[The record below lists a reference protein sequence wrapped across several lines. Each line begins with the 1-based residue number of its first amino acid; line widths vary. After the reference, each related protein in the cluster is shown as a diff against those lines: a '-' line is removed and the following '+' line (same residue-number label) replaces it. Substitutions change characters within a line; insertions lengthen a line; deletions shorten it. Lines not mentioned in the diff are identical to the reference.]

1 MPVHR
6 LFFALLPPPVTR
18 GRIGALRD
26 TLGEGHDPVP
36 NERLHLALGLSEDFG
51 AYPSLLAERM
61 RAIGDAVLCDPFDL
75 KLDRMTGSNRAVSL
89 RPVHRCDGLIALQ
102 SALARG
108 LRIYRIAR
116 ADWEFSPYV
125 KLAYRAGVPITRA
138 IQPIEWRVEEFA
150 LVHSLIGQGRHA
162 VLARWPIE
170 LRQGL
175 LFG

>member
-6 LFFALLPPPVTR
+6 LFFALLPPPGAR

-26 TLGEGHDPVP
+26 TLGPGHDPVP
-36 NERLHLALGLSEDFG
+36 NERLHLTLGPSEDFG

-61 RAIGDAVLCDPFDL
+61 RAIGDGVLCDPFML
-75 KLDRMTGSNRAVSL
+75 KLDRMTGSAHAVAL
-89 RPVHRCDGLIALQ
+89 RPGHRNAGLEGLHQ
-102 SALARG
+102 MLLRG
-108 LRIYRIAR
+108 LFAHRIAR
-116 ADWEFSPYV
+116 ADWEFSPHLT
-125 KLAYRAGVPITRA
+125 LAYRKCGPASRA
-138 IQPIEWRVEEFA
+138 IQPVEWLVEEFA

-170 LRQGL
+170 VRQRR

>member
-26 TLGEGHDPVP
+26 TLGDGHDPVP
-36 NERLHLALGLSEDFG
+36 NDRLHLALGLSEDFG

-61 RAIGDAVLCDPFDL
+61 RAIGDGVLCDPFDL
-75 KLDRMTGSNRAVSL
+75 RFDRMTGSAHAVAL
-89 RPVHRCDGLIALQ
+89 RPAHRNIGLEALQ
-102 SALARG
+102 VMLARG
-108 LRIYRIAR
+108 LRAHRIAR
-116 ADWEFSPYV
+116 ADWEFSPHMT
-125 KLAYRAGVPITRA
+125 LAYRKCGPLSRA

-175 LFG
+175 LFA